1 LIVKKIDNLFDIVF
15 SVLLL
20 SLPISVAIPN
30 ILLGVLFLIFLFKKD
45 KVILSNTYS
54 KLVVIYV
61 LYIIFKA
68 TFFNTFLENFNIYK
82 QLLVILALSFLF
94 FNVKNVTLVIKGY
107 ILGVSFAIILSFFK
121 ILKFYLS
128 FKALPFGNT
137 AEVQD
142 LILIHRPYFG
152 FMCLIAIVL
161 IDILFLK
168 LKLKAEKITYLVLAF
183 LIAVFLYV
191 IVARLALFLLVIYLV
206 IRSITY
212 LKFSRTKSVLG
223 FITIV
228 VLITIFFSKNK
239 NLKDRLHIENSY
251 SQTIKVLKNQEP
263 RFVIWDCV
271 FNQINDSKFNFYFGH
286 NNRNTIQ
293 DNLNKCYKD
302 NIDNISKRD
311 YYLKTAFNTHNQFL
325 DIFLEGGIVGLTL
338 MLSILF
344 FSLYTFKDS
353 FNSIFVI
360 CSFVLFLMVENLFHR
375 QLGVYLFGVF
385 IPLFHKITKEKK

>member
-1 LIVKKIDNLFDIVF
+1 M
-15 SVLLL
+15 
-20 SLPISVAIPN
+20 AIPN

-128 FKALPFGNT
+128 FKTLPFGNT